1 MSKAFELIILDPE
14 RVHFVRQD
22 DTLSLTLDG
31 DKYYPR
37 VVLRSCFP
45 VSEENRYLSVLD
57 ATSEE
62 ETELGVLEDWQKLA
76 GDDCQAVA
84 QELGLYYLTP
94 AIRRIHEI
102 TDELGFL
109 YWTVETDKGEKEFV
123 MRNNV
128 IRYAREVS
136 PGRWLLIDVNQARY
150 EIPDIQ
156 ALDRASQKLV
166 SRHLY
171 L

>member
-1 MSKAFELIILDPE
+1 MSKAFELVILDPE
-14 RVHFVRQD
+14 RVRFVRRD

-31 DKYYPR
+31 DKHYPR

-57 ATSEE
+57 AAGDEQ
-62 ETELGVLEDWQKLA
+62 TELGILEDWQKLA
-76 GDDCQAVA
+76 EDDRLAVA

-94 AIRRIHEI
+94 AIQRVHEI

-109 YWTVETDKGEKEFV
+109 YWTVETDKGAKEFV

-128 IRYAREVS
+128 IRHAREVS

-156 ALDRASQKLV
+156 AMDRASQKLI